1 IVVSNTCSVTASN
14 LVLDVSSCDGLS
26 ALRIENGAAVA
37 LTLEGTNVFQSGDT
51 AAGIRVGPGQTLNI
65 DGTGSLEVTG
75 SNGSFSQGGAGIGGN
90 HGEAGGT
97 IRISGGTVQAR
108 TSGSAAGIG
117 GGIGGGLYFNEK
129 YHQTGDKKFATYR
142 TLCYAGA
149 ALTFWGQMLDGVACL
164 PDSRTPDPGKA
175 AVFSALLPGLGQ
187 AYVGD
192 WWHIPIWYGGLGVCA
207 YTLHLNQ
214 MQYNRYKYIY
224 MLASDKDS
232 GYSGHINVTQATT
245 YKDLYHRYRDY
256 SVVATILV
264 YALNI
269 IDANV
274 FAYMKDFNVSD
285 DLSLNV
291 EPALIENLDNYYLPS
306 PSVPS
311 FGINMSLKF

>member
-1 IVVSNTCSVTASN
+1 MRKVILIAVLMLLAAFPSRGQGIFKQNSSMTGVPGENVTTSDYKEDENENEADTLQGFSFKHLTRGLHHKEPLKPGYALLGSIIMPSRIQIYN
-14 LVLDVSSCDGLS
+14 KDYWKVPLV
-26 ALRIENGAAVA
+26 
-37 LTLEGTNVFQSGDT
+37 F
-51 AAGIRVGPGQTLNI
+51 
-65 DGTGSLEVTG
+65 
-75 SNGSFSQGGAGIGGN
+75 
-90 HGEAGGT
+90 
-97 IRISGGTVQAR
+97 
-108 TSGSAAGIG
+108 AGIG

-224 MLASDKDS
+224 MLASDTDS

>member
-1 IVVSNTCSVTASN
+1 MRKVILIAVLMLLAAFPSRGQGIFKQNSSMTGVPGENVTTSDYKEDENENEADTLQGFSFKHLTRGLHHKEPLKPGYALLGSVIMPGRIQIYN
-14 LVLDVSSCDGLS
+14 KDYWKVPLV
-26 ALRIENGAAVA
+26 
-37 LTLEGTNVFQSGDT
+37 F
-51 AAGIRVGPGQTLNI
+51 
-65 DGTGSLEVTG
+65 
-75 SNGSFSQGGAGIGGN
+75 
-90 HGEAGGT
+90 
-97 IRISGGTVQAR
+97 
-108 TSGSAAGIG
+108 AGIG

-149 ALTFWGQMLDGVACL
+149 ALTFWGQLLDGVACL

-232 GYSGHINVTQATT
+232 GYSGHINV
-245 YKDLYHRYRDY
+245 
-256 SVVATILV
+256 
-264 YALNI
+264 
-269 IDANV
+269 
-274 FAYMKDFNVSD
+274 
-285 DLSLNV
+285 
-291 EPALIENLDNYYLPS
+291 
-306 PSVPS
+306 
-311 FGINMSLKF
+311 

>member
-1 IVVSNTCSVTASN
+1 MRKVILIAVLMLLAAFPSRGQDIFKQNSSMTGVPGENVTTSDYKEDENENEADTLQGFSFKHLTRGLHHKEPLKPGYALLGSIIMPSRIQIYN
-14 LVLDVSSCDGLS
+14 KDYWKVPLV
-26 ALRIENGAAVA
+26 
-37 LTLEGTNVFQSGDT
+37 F
-51 AAGIRVGPGQTLNI
+51 
-65 DGTGSLEVTG
+65 
-75 SNGSFSQGGAGIGGN
+75 
-90 HGEAGGT
+90 
-97 IRISGGTVQAR
+97 
-108 TSGSAAGIG
+108 AGIG

-224 MLASDKDS
+224 MLASDTDS

>member
-1 IVVSNTCSVTASN
+1 MRKVILIAVLMLLAAFPSRGQGIFKQNSSMTGVPGENVTTSDYKEDENENEADTLQGFSFKHLTRGLHHKEPLKPGYALLGSVIMPGRIQIYN
-14 LVLDVSSCDGLS
+14 KDYWKVPLV
-26 ALRIENGAAVA
+26 
-37 LTLEGTNVFQSGDT
+37 F
-51 AAGIRVGPGQTLNI
+51 
-65 DGTGSLEVTG
+65 
-75 SNGSFSQGGAGIGGN
+75 
-90 HGEAGGT
+90 
-97 IRISGGTVQAR
+97 
-108 TSGSAAGIG
+108 AGIG

-149 ALTFWGQMLDGVACL
+149 ALTFWGQLLDGVACL

-306 PSVPS
+306 PSAPS

>member
-1 IVVSNTCSVTASN
+1 MRKVILIAVLMLLAAFPSRGQGIFKQNSSMTGVPGENVTTSDYKEDENENEADTLQGFSFKHLTRGLHHKEPLKPGYALLGSVIMPGRIQIYN
-14 LVLDVSSCDGLS
+14 KDYWKVPLV
-26 ALRIENGAAVA
+26 
-37 LTLEGTNVFQSGDT
+37 F
-51 AAGIRVGPGQTLNI
+51 
-65 DGTGSLEVTG
+65 
-75 SNGSFSQGGAGIGGN
+75 
-90 HGEAGGT
+90 
-97 IRISGGTVQAR
+97 
-108 TSGSAAGIG
+108 AGIG

-164 PDSRTPDPGKA
+164 PDSRPPDPGKA

-306 PSVPS
+306 PSAPS

>member
-1 IVVSNTCSVTASN
+1 MRKVILIAVLMLLAAFPSRGQGIFKQNSSMTGVPGENVTTSDYKEDENENEADTLQGFSFKHLTRGLHHKEPLKPGYALLGSVIMPGRIQIYN
-14 LVLDVSSCDGLS
+14 KDYWKVPLV
-26 ALRIENGAAVA
+26 
-37 LTLEGTNVFQSGDT
+37 F
-51 AAGIRVGPGQTLNI
+51 
-65 DGTGSLEVTG
+65 
-75 SNGSFSQGGAGIGGN
+75 
-90 HGEAGGT
+90 
-97 IRISGGTVQAR
+97 
-108 TSGSAAGIG
+108 AGIG

-224 MLASDKDS
+224 MLASDTDS

>member
-1 IVVSNTCSVTASN
+1 MRKVILIAVLMLLAAFPSRGQGIFKQNSSMTGVPGENVTTSDYKEDENENEADTLQGFSFKHLTRGLHHKEPLKPGYALLGSVIMPSRIQIYN
-14 LVLDVSSCDGLS
+14 KDYWKVPLV
-26 ALRIENGAAVA
+26 
-37 LTLEGTNVFQSGDT
+37 F
-51 AAGIRVGPGQTLNI
+51 
-65 DGTGSLEVTG
+65 
-75 SNGSFSQGGAGIGGN
+75 
-90 HGEAGGT
+90 
-97 IRISGGTVQAR
+97 
-108 TSGSAAGIG
+108 AGIG

-306 PSVPS
+306 PSAPS

>member
-1 IVVSNTCSVTASN
+1 MRKVILIAVLMLLAAFTSRGQGIFKQNSSMTGVPGENVTTSDYKEDENENEADTLQGFSFKHLTRGLHHKEPLKPGYALLGSIIMPSRIQIYN
-14 LVLDVSSCDGLS
+14 KDYWKVPLV
-26 ALRIENGAAVA
+26 
-37 LTLEGTNVFQSGDT
+37 F
-51 AAGIRVGPGQTLNI
+51 
-65 DGTGSLEVTG
+65 
-75 SNGSFSQGGAGIGGN
+75 
-90 HGEAGGT
+90 
-97 IRISGGTVQAR
+97 
-108 TSGSAAGIG
+108 AGIG